1 MASGGS
7 IILNF
12 IPGRSQY
19 ICSTIRNGTDVCR
32 DQQVERS
39 YLVSQMREL
48 FSIYMAFTNL
58 RWISMECLCS
68 SFIGKNGGINDEKYE
83 EVHF

>member
-7 IILNF
+7 ILLNF
-12 IPGRSQY
+12 IPDGGQY
-19 ICSTIRNGTDVCR
+19 IAQNGTDVCR

-48 FSIYMAFTNL
+48 FSIHMTFTNL
-58 RWISMECLCS
+58 RWISVVCLCS
-68 SFIGKNGGINDEKYE
+68 SFTEKNGGTNDEKYE